1 MSLVSI
7 IIPYYKNSTYIKKTL
22 KSALSQTYKNF
33 EIIIVYDD
41 QDKQD
46 INLIKELKKNDKR
59 IKLIINRKNFGAGYS
74 RNIGINY
81 AKGRYIAFLDSDD
94 LWHKNKLKIQIEYM
108 SKHKYKISHTS
119 YKVIDMMGNFKKIR
133 SSKKFI
139 NINQLLFSCDI
150 GLSTVIID
158 KKIINN
164 SLKFP
169 NLATKEDYVLW
180 LKILKKGYKI
190 GYIEKNLTHWRN
202 LDSSLSSSV
211 IQKLKDG
218 FIVYHHF
225 MKFNL
230 LKSLIYLICLSI
242 NSLKK

>member
-7 IIPYYKNSTYIKKTL
+7 IIPYYRNITYIKKTL
-22 KSALSQTYKNF
+22 ISALSQTYKNF

-46 INLIKELKKNDKR
+46 IKLIRELIKRDKR
-59 IKLIINRKNFGAGYS
+59 IKLIKNKKNLGAGYS
-74 RNIGINY
+74 RNIGINC
-81 AKGRYIAFLDSDD
+81 AKGQYIAFLDSDD

-108 SKHKYKISHTS
+108 KKYKYKISHTS

-133 SSKKFI
+133 SSRKFT

-150 GLSTVIID
+150 GLSTVIVD
-158 KKIINN
+158 KKIIDN

-169 NLATKEDYVLW
+169 NLVTKEDYVLW

-190 GYIEKNLTHWRN
+190 GYVEKNLTYWRN

-218 FIVYHHF
+218 FIVYNHF

-230 LKSLIYLICLSI
+230 LKSLIYLFCLSI
-242 NSLKK
+242 NSLRK

>member
-108 SKHKYKISHTS
+108 NKHKYKISHTS

-133 SSKKFI
+133 SSK
-139 NINQLLFSCDI
+139 
-150 GLSTVIID
+150 
-158 KKIINN
+158 
-164 SLKFP
+164 
-169 NLATKEDYVLW
+169 
-180 LKILKKGYKI
+180 
-190 GYIEKNLTHWRN
+190 RR
-202 LDSSLSSSV
+202 
-211 IQKLKDG
+211 
-218 FIVYHHF
+218 
-225 MKFNL
+225 
-230 LKSLIYLICLSI
+230 
-242 NSLKK
+242 